1 MDKFIV
7 EQHKEKD
14 KKDDKYE
21 YVENLPEGK
30 IDQSIADYA
39 KRYRIKIPEIS
50 IILAYTR
57 HTTPEDATHMME
69 SLRRSD
75 IIIPESAGWEY
86 SDFWLQTIGEKS
98 SNRAEK
104 SFETEVMRSQDGMKK
119 DFVYIDL
126 DKKELEKAKKNLI
139 PVSKIMIDLLNK
151 KPPFENALLIFKK
164 CIEEGVHFQVQREL
178 KILKNL
184 APRVITAVKESNL
197 LKNKK
202 NIEVFIYLGSFHT
215 FIGKQLKKRGEK
227 LDIIFPEKPYVY
239 EKNIEIERK
248 IRFDLKVTRQE
259 LVQAFF
265 DYLQQLVFEIS
276 LTDQD
281 EAVISQTIAKSITEE
296 DIRKLYESSSGENI
310 AGLRK
315 SVFELIRKLL

>member
-98 SNRAEK
+98 SN
-104 SFETEVMRSQDGMKK
+104 SIVG
-119 DFVYIDL
+119 
-126 DKKELEKAKKNLI
+126 
-139 PVSKIMIDLLNK
+139 KI
-151 KPPFENALLIFKK
+151 
-164 CIEEGVHFQVQREL
+164 
-178 KILKNL
+178 
-184 APRVITAVKESNL
+184 
-197 LKNKK
+197 
-202 NIEVFIYLGSFHT
+202 
-215 FIGKQLKKRGEK
+215 KR
-227 LDIIFPEKPYVY
+227 
-239 EKNIEIERK
+239 
-248 IRFDLKVTRQE
+248 
-259 LVQAFF
+259 
-265 DYLQQLVFEIS
+265 
-276 LTDQD
+276 
-281 EAVISQTIAKSITEE
+281 
-296 DIRKLYESSSGENI
+296 
-310 AGLRK
+310 
-315 SVFELIRKLL
+315 